1 LIGFGGNQRPR
12 DITYGVG
19 DILSVTIFEG
29 ASGGL
34 FIPAEGG
41 VRPGNFVSIPNQ
53 AVDIHGNISIP
64 YAGSIRA
71 RGRTQV
77 EVQDAVVAALKNRAI
92 EPQGRCVDGRTED
105 VHDQHPGR
113 GTLRRGFPRPP
124 RPKRMLDVISRAG
137 MVTFTRRDG
146 GRRS

>member
-1 LIGFGGNQRPR
+1 MGICRVFLGLPALTLIAALGGCGWMPVSGPATMDILSGQRDPMSLNYAVVKVTPKVVGVLSKNLPRLAAFGSNQRPR
-12 DITYGVG
+12 DITFGVG
-19 DILSVTIFEG
+19 DILSVTIFEA

-71 RGRTQV
+71 RGR
-77 EVQDAVVAALKNRAI
+77 
-92 EPQGRCVDGRTED
+92 
-105 VHDQHPGR
+105 
-113 GTLRRGFPRPP
+113 
-124 RPKRMLDVISRAG
+124 
-137 MVTFTRRDG
+137 
-146 GRRS
+146 